1 MLCFYQQ
8 RCLFR
13 HCSYL
18 LAEKWVSCIRVFVF
32 LGDDAFC
39 GAIAIGFFFFFCI
52 VKAGIRTEP
61 LILVIIHRLAR
72 QEIRDEHRP
81 SQSTCQLSVRNL
93 IIVPGNMR
101 LASCESV
108 S

>member
-13 HCSYL
+13 HSTYV
-18 LAEKWVSCIRVFVF
+18 LAEEWVGCIIF
-32 LGDDAFC
+32 LGDDAFR
-39 GAIAIGFFFFFCI
+39 GAIAIGFFFHI

-72 QEIRDEHRP
+72 QEISDKHWP
-81 SQSTCQLSVRNL
+81 SESTCQLSVRNL
-93 IIVPGNMR
+93 ITVPGNMK

-108 S
+108 T